1 MPKAKNNFFAS
12 KMEVFN
18 LIIGIILIIFS
29 VTIAIKLGQS
39 LLSAIKIVIDRYP
52 TIAVALI
59 TGLLAFISVPVGKYF
74 ENKYAIKN
82 QIRKER
88 EEIYIDFLNWI
99 IKNVL
104 NGEISNNEN
113 IVNEIKEYQNK
124 LVIYASDNVL
134 KSWTTFK
141 NSIININSKN
151 QDSNKEE
158 NIKKYINN
166 QATKIE
172 RLILDIRKEL
182 GYKNKNIK
190 QFDILSLY
198 INNIENYI
206 EISSKINN

>member
-59 TGLLAFISVPVGKYF
+59 TGLLDFISVPVGKYF